1 MDPRLQSLL
10 KQLLRKAHTTVL
22 PEPLEEKMVMD
33 LYIQLEQKLD
43 TAILESLDQNSR
55 VDYQNMVQN
64 QVPQEQLAAFL
75 NEKSP
80 NLQDTLRKVIADFE
94 EDYINTI
101 QWQK

>member
-22 PEPLEEKMVMD
+22 PEPLEEKMIMD

-43 TAILESLDQNSR
+43 SAILESLDPAAR
-55 VDYQNMVQN
+55 MDYQNLVQAQAPQD
-64 QVPQEQLAAFL
+64 QVAKLL
-75 NEKSP
+75 NEKAP
-80 NLQDTLRKVIADFE
+80 NLQDTLRKVITDFE
-94 EDYINTI
+94 EDYINTV

>member
-1 MDPRLQSLL
+1 MDPRLQALL

-43 TAILESLDQNSR
+43 SAILESLDPNAR
-55 VDYQNMVQN
+55 IDYQNLVQS
-64 QVPQEQLAAFL
+64 QVPQEQLAVFL

-80 NLQDTLRKVIADFE
+80 NLQETLRKVIADFE
-94 EDYINTI
+94 EDYISVI